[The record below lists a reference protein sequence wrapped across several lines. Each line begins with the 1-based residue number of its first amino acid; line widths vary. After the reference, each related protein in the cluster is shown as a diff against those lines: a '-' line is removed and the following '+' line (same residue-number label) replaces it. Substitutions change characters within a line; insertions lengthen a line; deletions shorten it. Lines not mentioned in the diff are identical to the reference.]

1 MKKIPYSLVIV
12 LTMILHTTLY
22 AQNRSIDF
30 KHITL
35 EEAFQMSGATG
46 KTVFVD
52 CYTQWCGPCKAM
64 SANVFTIDS
73 VADYFNANFINIK
86 LDMETEEGKKYANPY
101 KVEAYPSFLLLNSK
115 GELLFKFIGGM
126 PADKFMA
133 KIKEGLNPDNK
144 VATMDRMYKQ
154 GNCDGKFYRDYIM
167 LKLGLNER
175 TEGKRIA
182 SEYFDKL
189 THQERISPDNWL
201 LFGRNR
207 FERELSGVGSK
218 NVVYL
223 LDHYEDFIKTVG
235 ADSVYSKIASNVRQT
250 ADYVLRGW
258 YFKDH
263 ERNPQDFIDLKNKV
277 AKTGIPDK
285 SQYLAIMDMVIAVAE
300 NDSLKAG
307 NILADNIG
315 NFSADNQQVMFGF
328 LAYIPQHSPK
338 AHPRLLDMV
347 KAVLRSGKQSNLMNY
362 LKSAFPPLEELESE
376 KYDVPNLK
384 NKVGTT
390 QVVPFFHPKKDICW
404 YVFEK
409 PGGERHY
416 YSFDSK
422 NKKREIYNTH
432 VVDSLL
438 KLNNSGY
445 DPKFVFYSPKFN
457 DTGIVAYL
465 EYLGKNYE
473 YKAEGKQLIPLT
485 KEKPK
490 IRAFGLSPDGR
501 YELIMDKKSL
511 KVKNVATGQFTELS
525 SDSEEEHGFVLADMG
540 WVGKTNKFYITRTD
554 KRRLKTMPLLHS
566 TSSGRPFV
574 TTYTYELPGDS
585 IVTGYEVYAGDA
597 EKGTF
602 NKINIDKWPGQE
614 VNIVKAGGVNDRF
627 FLLRKKRTR
636 DELELCSVNVS
647 DGSVRVLISEKSR
660 PYINYDLF
668 QCHIIKNGSEIL
680 FWSDR
685 DGWGHFYRYD
695 SEGRLI
701 NQITKG
707 EWTAANIAKIDT
719 AANQLFVYGYGKEA
733 NRNPNY
739 SYLYKVKTDGK
750 KIKLLTT
757 ENATH
762 HTFISPSCNLIIDNY
777 SRIDTLPV
785 ISARDGEGR
794 LIERFEHPDISKLL
808 DYGWKMPEQFTIKA
822 ADGVT
827 DLYGIMWKPFDFD
840 STRVY
845 PVVSQVYPGP
855 HTETVW
861 TEFTVFDRY
870 NNTALAQR
878 GIIVVCMGHRG
889 GTPVRNKAYASYG
902 YGNIRDFALLDD
914 KAGLEQLCRRYRYM
928 DSTRIGIYG
937 HSGGAMMSVA
947 AICTFPDFYKVAVA
961 SSGNYDNNIY
971 NRNWVE
977 SYHGVDENYK
987 LKVGTNMDLVS
998 GLRGK
1003 LFLITGDNDA
1013 NVHPAHTFRLID
1025 ALIKNNKDF
1034 DLLILPGQT
1043 HSYENTYKSY
1053 FERRKRDYF
1062 TKYLVR

>member
-1 MKKIPYSLVIV
+1 MVIV
-12 LTMILHTTLY
+12 LTTIFHTSLY
-22 AQNRSIDF
+22 AQNRSIEF

-35 EEAFQMSGATG
+35 EEAFQISGKTG
-46 KTVFVD
+46 KIVFVD

-64 SANVFTIDS
+64 SINVFTVDS
-73 VADYFNANFINIK
+73 IADFFNTNFINIK
-86 LDMETEEGKKYANPY
+86 LDMETEDGKKYVKPY

-126 PADKFMA
+126 PASQFME
-133 KIKEGLNPDNK
+133 KIREGLNPENR
-144 VATMDRMYKQ
+144 VATMDRMYRE
-154 GNCDGKFYRDYIM
+154 GKSEGEFYRDYIM
-167 LKLGLNER
+167 LKLSLNER
-175 TEGKRIA
+175 NEGKRIA
-182 SEYFDKL
+182 SEYFNKL
-189 THQERISPDNWL
+189 THDERIKPENWL
-201 LFGRNR
+201 LFGRNKY
-207 FERELSGVGSK
+207 ERELSGVGSK
-218 NVVYL
+218 NAEYL
-223 LDHYEDFIKTVG
+223 INYYDDFIKTVG
-235 ADSVYSKIASNVRQT
+235 ADSVNSKIASYIRQT
-250 ADYVLRGW
+250 SDYVLRGW

-263 ERNPQDFIDLKNKV
+263 ERNPQYFIDLKSKI
-277 AKTGIPDK
+277 AKTAIPDK
-285 SQYLAIMDMVIAVAE
+285 SQYLHIMDMVIAASK
-300 NDSLKAG
+300 NDTLMVG

-315 NFSADNQQVMFGF
+315 SFSADNQQVMFGF
-328 LAYIPQHSPK
+328 LAYLPQRGPK
-338 AHPRLLDMV
+338 AHPRLLDIV
-347 KAVLRSGKQSNLMNY
+347 KAVLRSGKQSNIMNY

-390 QVVPFFHPKKDICW
+390 QVVPFFHPQKDICW
-404 YVFEK
+404 YVFEE

-416 YSFDSK
+416 YSFDPK
-422 NKKREIYNTH
+422 NKKRELYNMQ

-438 KLNNSGY
+438 KLNYPGFN
-445 DPKFVFYSPKFN
+445 PKYVFYSPKFN

-465 EYLGKNYE
+465 EYSGKSYE
-473 YKAEGKQLIPLT
+473 YLAEGKQLIPLT
-485 KEKPK
+485 KEKP
-490 IRAFGLSPDGR
+490 ILRPFGLSPDGR
-501 YELIMDKKSL
+501 FELFIDKKIL
-511 KVKNVATGQFTELS
+511 KVKNVISGQITELS
-525 SDSEEEHGFVLADMG
+525 SDFEEEYSFVLADMG

-554 KRRLKTMPLLHS
+554 KSKLKTMPLLHS

-585 IVTGYEVYAGDA
+585 IVTQYEVYAGDA

-602 NKINIDKWPGQE
+602 NKINVDKWPGQE
-614 VNIVKAGGVNDRF
+614 VEIVKTEDVNDRF
-627 FLLRKKRTR
+627 FFLRKKRTR
-636 DELELCSVNVS
+636 EMLELCSVNPS
-647 DGSVRVLISEKSR
+647 DGSVKVIISEYSR

-668 QCHIIKNGSEIL
+668 ECHIIKKGTEIL

-685 DGWGHFYRYD
+685 DGWGHYFRYD
-695 SEGRLI
+695 SQGRLL

-707 EWTAANIAKIDT
+707 EWTAAKIAKIDT
-719 AANQLFVYGYGKEA
+719 SGNQLYLHGYGREV

-739 SYLYKVKTDGK
+739 SYLYKVRTDGK
-750 KIKLLTT
+750 KIKLLTS

-794 LIERFEHPDISKLL
+794 LIDRIEHPDITKLL
-808 DYGWKMPEQFTIKA
+808 DYGWRMPEQFTVKA

-827 DLYGIMWKPFDFD
+827 DLYGIIWKPFNFD
-840 STRVY
+840 STKVY

-855 HTETVW
+855 HIETVW
-861 TEFTVFDRY
+861 TEFTVFDKY

-889 GTPVRNKAYASYG
+889 GTPVRNKAYASFG
-902 YGNIRDFALLDD
+902 YGNIRDFALKDD

-961 SSGNYDNNIY
+961 SSGNYDNHIY

-977 SYHGVDENYK
+977 SYHGVDENFK
-987 LKVGTNMDLVS
+987 LKVGTNMELVLN
-998 GLRGK
+998 LRGK
-1003 LFLITGDNDA
+1003 LLLVTGDNDA
-1013 NVHPAHTFRLID
+1013 NVHPAHTYRLINS
-1025 ALIKNNKDF
+1025 LILNNKDF
-1034 DLLILPGQT
+1034 ELIILPGQS
-1043 HSYENTYKSY
+1043 HIYENQYKTY
-1053 FERRKRDYF
+1053 FERRKRDF
-1062 TKYLVR
+1062 FSKNL

>member
-1 MKKIPYSLVIV
+1 MKKVSFSIIIV
-12 LTMILHTTLY
+12 FTMILHVTLH

-35 EEAFQMSGATG
+35 EEAFKMSGTTG

-64 SANVFTIDS
+64 SANVFTIDT

-86 LDMETEEGKKYANPY
+86 LDMETEEGKKYAKPY

-126 PADKFMA
+126 PAGQFMA
-133 KIKEGLNPDNK
+133 KIREGLNPDNK
-144 VATMDRMYKQ
+144 VATMDKMYKE
-154 GNCDGKFYRDYIM
+154 GNCDGKFYRDYIV

-189 THQERISPDNWL
+189 THEERISPDNWL
-201 LFGRNR
+201 LFGQNR
-207 FERELSGVGSK
+207 YERELSGVKSR
-218 NVVYL
+218 NVDYL
-223 LDHYEDFIKTVG
+223 LDNYADFVKTVG

-250 ADYVLRGW
+250 LDYVLRGW

-263 ERNPQDFIDLKNKV
+263 KRNPLDFIDLKNKI
-277 AKTGIPDK
+277 AKTDIPEK
-285 SQYLAIMDMVIAVAE
+285 SHYLAMMDMAIAATE
-300 NDSLKAG
+300 NDTLKVG

-315 NFSADNQQVMFGF
+315 DFSAANQQVLFSF
-328 LAYIPQHSPK
+328 LAYSPQHGPK
-338 AHPRLLDMV
+338 AHPRLLEVV
-347 KAVLRSGKQSNLMNY
+347 KTVLKSGKKSNVMNY

-384 NKVGTT
+384 NKVGMT
-390 QVVPFFHPKKDICW
+390 QVIPFFHPKKDICW
-404 YVFEK
+404 YLFEE
-409 PGGERHY
+409 PGGAKHY
-416 YSFDSK
+416 YSFDPK
-422 NKKREIYNTH
+422 NRKKELYNTYMI
-432 VVDSLL
+432 DSLL
-438 KLNNSGY
+438 KLNYPEYN
-445 DPKFVFYSPKFN
+445 PKYVFCTPKFN
-457 DTGIVAYL
+457 DSGIVAYL
-465 EYLGKNYE
+465 EYSGNSYE
-473 YKAEGKQLIPLT
+473 YKTETKQLIPLN
-485 KEKPK
+485 KEKLK
-490 IRAFGLSPDGR
+490 FRNFGLSPDGCF
-501 YELIMDKKSL
+501 ELIMDKNIL
-511 KVKNVATGQFTELS
+511 KVKNVASGQITELS
-525 SDSEEEHGFVLADMG
+525 SDSEQDHGFVLADMG

-554 KRRLKTMPLLHS
+554 KRKLKTMPLLHT
-566 TSSGRPFV
+566 TSIGRPFV

-585 IVTGYEVYAGDA
+585 LVTGYEVFCGDA

-602 NKINIDKWPGQE
+602 NKIDIDKWPGQD
-614 VNIVKAGGVNDRF
+614 VDIVKADGVNDRF

-636 DELELCSVNVS
+636 DELELCSVNTS
-647 DGSVRVLISEKSR
+647 DGSVKVLIAEKSK

-668 QCHIIKNGSEIL
+668 ECHIIKKGAEIL

-685 DGWGHFYRYD
+685 SGWGHYYRYD

-701 NQITKG
+701 NQITNG
-707 EWTAANIAKIDT
+707 EWTAGKIAKIDT
-719 AANQLFVYGYGKEA
+719 AANQLFVNGYGRESD
-733 NRNPNY
+733 RNPNY

-777 SRIDTLPV
+777 SRVDTLPV

-794 LIERFEHPDISKLL
+794 LYEAIEHPDISKLF
-808 DYGWKMPEQFTIKA
+808 DYGWRMPEQFTVKA
-822 ADGVT
+822 ADGAT
-827 DLYGIMWKPFDFD
+827 NLYGIMWKPFDFD
-840 STRVY
+840 STKVY

-889 GTPVRNKAYASYG
+889 GTPVRSKAYASYG
-902 YGNIRDFALLDD
+902 YGNIRDFALDDD
-914 KAGLEQLCRRYRYM
+914 KAGLEQLCRRYKYM

-977 SYHGVDENYK
+977 SYHGVDENFM

-998 GLRGK
+998 RLKGK
-1003 LFLITGDNDA
+1003 LLLVTGDNDA
-1013 NVHPAHTFRLID
+1013 NVHPAHTFRLVD
-1025 ALIKNNKDF
+1025 ALIKNDKDF
-1034 DLLILPGQT
+1034 DLLILPGQS
-1043 HSYENTYKSY
+1043 HSYENPYKSY

-1062 TKYLVR
+1062 AKYLVR

>member
-1 MKKIPYSLVIV
+1 
-12 LTMILHTTLY
+12 MILHTASF

-35 EEAFQMSGATG
+35 EEAFQISGTTG

-64 SANVFTIDS
+64 SANVFTVDS
-73 VADYFNANFINIK
+73 IADYFNANFINIK
-86 LDMETEEGKKYANPY
+86 LDMETEDGKKYALPY
-101 KVEAYPSFLLLNSK
+101 KVEAFPSFLLLNSK
-115 GELLFKFIGGM
+115 GELLFKFVGGM
-126 PADKFMA
+126 SADKFMA
-133 KIKEGLNPDNK
+133 KIKEGLNPENK
-144 VATMDRMYKQ
+144 VAWMDRMYKQ
-154 GNCDGKFYRDYIM
+154 GNCDGQFFRDYIT
-167 LKLGLNER
+167 LKLSLVER
-175 TEGKRIA
+175 KEGTRIA

-189 THQERISPDNWL
+189 THQERISPENWL

-207 FERELSGVGSK
+207 YERELSGVKSK
-218 NVVYL
+218 NVDYL

-263 ERNPQDFIDLKNKV
+263 ERNPQEFIDLKNKI

-285 SQYLAIMDMVIAVAE
+285 SQYLAIMDMMIAVAE
-300 NDSLKAG
+300 KDTLKVG

-328 LAYIPQHSPK
+328 LAYCPQHGSK
-338 AHPRLLDMV
+338 AHPRLLDIV
-347 KAVLRSGKQSNLMNY
+347 KAVLRSGKHSNLMNY
-362 LKSAFPPLEELESE
+362 LKSAFPSLEELESE

-404 YVFEK
+404 YVFEE
-409 PGGERHY
+409 PGGEKHY
-416 YSFDSK
+416 YSFDPK
-422 NKKREIYNTH
+422 NRKRELYNTH
-432 VVDSLL
+432 VIDSLL
-438 KLNNSGY
+438 KLNNPGY
-445 DPKFVFYSPKFN
+445 NPKSVFYTPKFDDS
-457 DTGIVAYL
+457 GIVARL
-465 EYLGKNYE
+465 EDSGKSYE
-473 YKAEGKQLIPLT
+473 YKADKRLLIPLT
-485 KEKPK
+485 KEKPN

-501 YELIMDKKSL
+501 FELIMDKKTL
-511 KVKNVATGQFTELS
+511 KVKNVTTGQINELS
-525 SDSEEEHGFVLADMG
+525 SDSEEEHSFVLADMG

-554 KRRLKTMPLLHS
+554 KRKLKTMPLLHS
-566 TSSGRPFV
+566 IYNGRPFV
-574 TTYTYELPGDS
+574 TTYSYEIPGDS
-585 IVTGYEVYAGDA
+585 IVTRYEVYAGDA

-602 NKINIDKWPGQE
+602 NKIDIDKWPGQE
-614 VNIVKAGGVNDRF
+614 VDIVKTDGVNDRF

-636 DELELCSVNVS
+636 DELELCCVNAS
-647 DGSVRVLISEKSR
+647 DGSVKVLIYEKSR

-668 QCHIIKNGSEIL
+668 QCYIIKNGSEIL

-707 EWTAANIAKIDT
+707 EWTAAKIAKIDT
-719 AANQLFVYGYGKEA
+719 LANQLFLYGYGKEV

-750 KIKLLTT
+750 KIKLVTT

-762 HTFISPSCNLIIDNY
+762 HVFIGPSCNLIIDNY

-794 LIERFEHPDISKLL
+794 LLERIEHPDISKLFG
-808 DYGWKMPEQFTIKA
+808 YGWRVPEQFTVKA

-827 DLYGIMWKPFDFD
+827 DLYGIMWKPYDFD
-840 STRVY
+840 SSKVY

-889 GTPVRNKAYASYG
+889 GTPVRSKAYASYG
-902 YGNIRDFALLDD
+902 YGNIRDFAINDD
-914 KAGLEQLCRRYRYM
+914 KSGLEQLCRRYRYM

-937 HSGGAMMSVA
+937 HSGGAMMSAA

-977 SYHGVDENYK
+977 SYHGVDENFK
-987 LKVGTNMDLVS
+987 LNVGTNMDIVS
-998 GLRGK
+998 GLKGK
-1003 LFLITGDNDA
+1003 LFLVTGDKDE
-1013 NVHPAHTFRLID
+1013 NVHPAHTYRLIN

-1034 DLLILPGQT
+1034 DLLILPGQS
-1043 HSYENTYKSY
+1043 HGYENPYKSY
-1053 FERRKRDYF
+1053 FERKKRDYF
-1062 TKYLVR
+1062 TKYLVE